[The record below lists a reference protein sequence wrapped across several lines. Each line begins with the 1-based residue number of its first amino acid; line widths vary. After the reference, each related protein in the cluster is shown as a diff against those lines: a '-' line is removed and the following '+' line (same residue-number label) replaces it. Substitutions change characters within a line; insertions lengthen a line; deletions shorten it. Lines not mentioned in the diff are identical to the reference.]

1 MNLIKVIILG
11 VVISILSIF
20 LKQIK
25 SEYAIFCVIIGG
37 VIILGYILGTIADI
51 LGYFE
56 VIMEKTG
63 VSNELFVTML
73 KVIGVGYLVEFSA
86 SVCRD
91 SGNNSIADKIVL
103 AGKVMIFLLSMP
115 IVETMFNLVLD
126 MVQ

>member
-1 MNLIKVIILG
+1 MG